1 MKVLVTGGSGFL
13 GINLIRFL
21 RTKGVEE
28 IRVLDIADFDY
39 PEKSEPWLKFTLGD
53 VRDVPAVDRV
63 VEHARIAAA
72 VSKGQHRALSD
83 LPLNID
89 GFVAVEV
96 FLNEAAGK
104 GARSVVASF

>member
-53 VRDVPAVDRV
+53 VRDVPAVEEIWIMRSSLNL
-63 VEHARIAAA
+63 RAA
-72 VSKGQHRALSD
+72 SRTLRHPST
-83 LPLNID
+83 
-89 GFVAVEV
+89 
-96 FLNEAAGK
+96 
-104 GARSVVASF
+104 SVVRMSSSL